1 MEFVLIATAH
11 FLALLSPGPD
21 FFLIMQASLRMP
33 LRYGVAVCAGVA
45 TANAVYLVCAVLGL
59 EVIKELG
66 WLMTILQYCGAFYL
80 VFLGIM
86 LLRAPNRPLFS
97 DEPGH
102 ILQTRHLGRQFLLGF
117 MSGILNPKNAIFYLS
132 LFTVMVSEQT
142 GFVTRCF
149 YALWMTT
156 VVFVWDVLVAKVI
169 SRGRMNSLLSRGV
182 FLVEKFSGL
191 MLLFFGIILPF
202 I

>member
-33 LRYGVAVCAGVA
+33 LRYGVAICAGIA
-45 TANAVYLVCAVLGL
+45 MANAAYLFFAVLGL

-66 WLMTILQYCGAFYL
+66 WLMTILQYCGALYL

-86 LLRAPNRPLFS
+86 LLRAPSRGIDS
-97 DEPGH
+97 KEAVTV
-102 ILQTRHLGRQFLLGF
+102 LQARHLGRQFLLGF
-117 MSGILNPKNAIFYLS
+117 MSGIFNPKNAIFYLS
-132 LFTVMVSEQT
+132 LFTVMVSDQT
-142 GFVTRCF
+142 GFITRCF

-156 VVFVWDVLVAKVI
+156 AVFVWDVLMVI
-169 SRGRMNSLLSRGV
+169 VIGQGRINSWFSRCV
-182 FLVEKFSGL
+182 FVVEKFSGV
-191 MLLFFGIILPF
+191 MLLFFGVLLPF
-202 I
+202 A